1 MTSSQISSVKSGS
14 ERRNGKRNRTSANGD
29 YGGWSQSEHM
39 KFIESKRDVKVEC
52 KKSFKQWKTIQSAFP
67 SLSVEEIKSHANA
80 FFSKINTIRP
90 HKMSILDFMR
100 KHPLEFFK
108 NITFD
113 DVNHRRVE
121 NRSSAQ
127 RKPSPRAYEEEKQ
140 PAEDKVVEEVKGEQL
155 KDHHMPTQSQVMID
169 ALKATTAEMVKLMQ
183 SLVRDLQ
190 AHGEEIKKCS
200 NAAGYWGYVYNS
212 AVYLQQLV
220 NDVTVA
226 HNSTL
231 SFMQ

>member
-1 MTSSQISSVKSGS
+1 MTSSQIFSAKSGS
-14 ERRNGKRNRTSANGD
+14 ERRNGKRNKASANGD

-52 KKSFKQWKTIQSAFP
+52 KKNFKQWKTIQSAFP
-67 SLSVEEIKSHANA
+67 DLSIEEIKSHANA
-80 FFSKINTIRP
+80 FFGKINTIRP

-100 KHPLEFFK
+100 KNPLEFFK
-108 NITFD
+108 DITFD
-113 DVNHRRVE
+113 DVNQRRVE
-121 NRSSAQ
+121 NRSGAQ
-127 RKPSPRAYEEEKQ
+127 RRLILSAYEEEKQ
-140 PAEDKVVEEVKGEQL
+140 PVEDKVVEEVKAEQA
-155 KDHHMPTQSQVMID
+155 KEHHMPTQSQVMID
-169 ALKATTAEMVKLMQ
+169 ALKATTAEMMKLMQ
-183 SLVRDLQ
+183 SLVKDLQ
-190 AHGEEIKKCS
+190 AHGEEIRKCP